1 MRKFTKLMLTFA
13 LLVGVMGGANSVKA
27 EKVKIYSKGFTEVVG
42 GNCSYDGDT
51 KKFSWTAQYSNAVT
65 VLEFAEGLLPYI
77 SHVKLHVD
85 DISEGGQ
92 FRVMI
97 DCGGSNQRWITV
109 SSTGDIDLSV
119 TDFQKWGTK
128 ITNDEIAVAYR
139 IRLSGSD
146 DANHV
151 GDWVKIDPTSIYLET
166 SWEAPMNIA
175 SAADWKG
182 FSKFILSGYTSLNA
196 LLTADFEVTDG
207 TMIGDGSSNRNA
219 ENPKAYSG
227 TFDGQN
233 HTITFNSEK
242 ATAAVTAPFRFVK
255 NATIKNLKTAGSMS
269 STNNIMGGIVGYA
282 QGEVLID
289 NCGSSMNLTTDDTAN
304 DATIGGILG
313 LQDQDPT
320 TVTISNCLYTG
331 TLTGDHGVSGI
342 AGYMRN
348 GGGAT
353 ISNVLYAGSYVT
365 SNETPANMANIV
377 RGGGT
382 LTNCYYVNKIHNS
395 TDGTKAD
402 AADLASGK
410 IAYIL
415 QGEQATQYWGQG
427 FLNSSKAEL
436 LPSLTSDASKKVYR
450 EENNDYFANINGMLP
465 DPVKIG
471 KLAWKFAASPE
482 APYEVTLPEA
492 KASNFQLIGT
502 SDKYPLIVTAAGATT
517 LVLPFDVAEAELPEN
532 VKAFELT
539 YENDVIKATEVT
551 SITAD
556 HPVLIN
562 APKGQYNI
570 VSGENYGHE
579 FNFSNRTTTNGVL
592 TGVYNTELPYSYVPA
607 DSYVLQNGADGLGFY
622 KVDAANTI
630 KITSFRAYLT
640 VPTSARSLKI
650 VYGDET
656 TGISTTKTES
666 TKNNEIYNLNG
677 QRVSKAQK
685 GLYIVN
691 GKKVV
696 RK

>member
-1 MRKFTKLMLTFA
+1 MHLTC
-13 LLVGVMGGANSVKA
+13 G
-27 EKVKIYSKGFTEVVG
+27 EQTEG
-42 GNCSYDGDT
+42 GNFRILIGNGTNWKTIYYNAPTTNIDITIANEMEAWMISGCTEIRIGGNSNGDH
-51 KKFSWTAQYSNAVT
+51 QM
-65 VLEFAEGLLPYI
+65 ELLP
-77 SHVKLHVD
+77 
-85 DISEGGQ
+85 
-92 FRVMI
+92 
-97 DCGGSNQRWITV
+97 SN
-109 SSTGDIDLSV
+109 
-119 TDFQKWGTK
+119 
-128 ITNDEIAVAYR
+128 
-139 IRLSGSD
+139 
-146 DANHV
+146 
-151 GDWVKIDPTSIYLET
+151 IYLE
-166 SWEAPMNIA
+166 SDKDIPLAI
-175 SAADWKG
+175 SSSADWTAFAG
-182 FSKFILSGYTSLNA
+182 LVDAGITDLNA
-196 LLTADFEVTDG
+196 NLTADFEVTDG
-207 TMIGDGSSNRNA
+207 TMIGDGSSDRNA

-282 QGEVLID
+282 QGAVLID

-313 LQDQDPT
+313 LQNQAPT

-348 GGGAT
+348 GDGAT

-365 SNETPANMANIV
+365 SNEAPANMVNIV
-377 RGGGT
+377 RGGST

-415 QGEQATQYWGQG
+415 QGEQATQYWGQSY
-427 FLNSSKAEL
+427 LNTSRTEIVPK
-436 LPSLTSDASKKVYR
+436 LTSLEADKVVKLSMTNGSADEYANKNGAMPSPVDKGALSF
-450 EENNDYFANINGMLP
+450 NNGSGG
-465 DPVKIG
+465 DPYTSFSADGSMSRCFNK
-471 KLAWKFAASPE
+471 
-482 APYEVTLPEA
+482 YTL
-492 KASNFQLIGT
+492 S
-502 SDKYPLIVTAAGATT
+502 VTAAGATT
-517 LVLPFDVAEAELPEN
+517 LVLPVDVTTLPDG
-532 VKAFELT
+532 VKAYTLTFEGG
-539 YENDVIKATEVT
+539 VVKASEVT
-551 SITAD
+551 SITANK
-556 HPVLIN
+556 PVLIN
-562 APKGQYNI
+562 AAQGNYVFISENNAQI
-570 VSGENYGHE
+570 VYDTENAQVD
-579 FNFSNRTTTNGVL
+579 GVL
-592 TGVYNTELPYSYVPA
+592 NGIYTNSFSYVPA
-607 DSYVLQNGADGLGFY
+607 DSYVLQNGAEGLGFY
-622 KVDAANTI
+622 KVDDANTI

-640 VPTSARSLKI
+640 APTSARSLNI
-650 VYGDET
+650 VYGET

-691 GKKVV
+691 GKKAV

>member
-1 MRKFTKLMLTFA
+1 MIAIKA
-13 LLVGVMGGANSVKA
+13 GVLQ
-27 EKVKIYSKGFTEVVG
+27 
-42 GNCSYDGDT
+42 
-51 KKFSWTAQYSNAVT
+51 KFS
-65 VLEFAEGLLPYI
+65 
-77 SHVKLHVD
+77 KLHVKW
-85 DISEGGQ
+85 SGL
-92 FRVMI
+92 
-97 DCGGSNQRWITV
+97 
-109 SSTGDIDLSV
+109 STGAEIRVLIPHPDGQGNYQATFNATDGDVELDLLDDFTHQWGWGKPTADILSRV
-119 TDFQKWGTK
+119 TQIRIGGNSKPTDEEIGEGVKHSMV
-128 ITNDEIAVAYR
+128 INPTNV
-139 IRLSGSD
+139 
-146 DANHV
+146 
-151 GDWVKIDPTSIYLET
+151 YLET
-166 SWEAPMNIA
+166 EWESPMSIG
-175 SAADWKG
+175 SAADWKAFAG
-182 FSKFILSGYTSLNA
+182 LVDAGITDLNA
-196 LLTADFEVTDG
+196 NLTADFEVTDG
-207 TMIGDGSSNRNA
+207 TMIGDGSSARA
-219 ENPKAYSG
+219 AANPKAYSG

-282 QGEVLID
+282 QGAVLID

-313 LQDQDPT
+313 LQDEDPT

-365 SNETPANMANIV
+365 SNENPNNMANIV
-377 RGGGT
+377 RGNVEVT
-382 LTNCYYVNKIHNS
+382 PLTNCYYVNKIHNS
-395 TDGTKAD
+395 TNGTKAD

-410 IAYIL
+410 IAYTL
-415 QGEQATQYWGQG
+415 QGEKATQYWGQG

-450 EENNDYFANINGMLP
+450 EQNNDYFANINGMLP

-471 KLAWKFAASPE
+471 KLAWKFAASAE

-492 KASNFQLIGT
+492 KASNFQLIST
-502 SDKYPLIVTAAGATT
+502 SDKYPLIVTDAGATT
-517 LVLPFDVAEAELPEN
+517 LVLPFNVAEAKLPEN

-570 VSGENYGHE
+570 VSGENYDHV

-640 VPTSARSLKI
+640 VPTTARSLKI

-656 TGISTTKTES
+656 TGISTTKNES
-666 TKNNEIYNLNG
+666 AKSNEIYNLNG